1 MQGFDNQREYTNFK
15 GHFRKLPTYK
25 YLDMISMLILYNIM
39 ICYVHNFIINIY
51 NIYIYTHS
59 IQIYNPYSFAGCQL
73 ARLSRFTRSIDCG
86 IPRLAHAHTG
96 REATRLSQEN
106 VALPCLA
113 LGSHGMMPHQDTESV
128 CSFLPN
134 RWTPMIYITYPYY

>member
-1 MQGFDNQREYTNFK
+1 
-15 GHFRKLPTYK
+15 
-25 YLDMISMLILYNIM
+25 M
-39 ICYVHNFIINIY
+39 ICYVHIFL
-51 NIYIYTHS
+51 NIYIYYIHIHTALLGVNW
-59 IQIYNPYSFAGCQL
+59 QIYPGSQGPIN
-73 ARLSRFTRSIDCG
+73 G

-113 LGSHGMMPHQDTESV
+113 LESHSMMPHQNTESV

-134 RWTPMIYITYPYY
+134 RWTPMIYIYI